1 MVPLLNQRASAP
13 RSSRPLVNIRG
24 LENGLKDVEE
34 FEIRLLD
41 VIAIISRR
49 WPHVL
54 ISTVVGIGAAAVLAF
69 TATKIYRVEAVLIAV
84 AGQQPSI
91 SESLLGQLG
100 GLGGFAGAL
109 MGNSCSSQ
117 EEALALLQSRGF
129 THDFIL
135 KKELLPVLF
144 DDAQEILT
152 AQEDRR
158 ATDEPTI
165 WDGIMKFEKDIRKV
179 ERDRVSGLI
188 RFAIEWSDPQIA
200 MEWNRD
206 LVREANLRL
215 RDRAI
220 EEAETNINY
229 LNKQLEMTSVVE
241 LRQAIYDLMESQ
253 IKTAML
259 ANAQTDYAFRVVD
272 PPLMPDAD
280 EFVRPQRVLYL
291 FIGSFFGF
299 LLGAS
304 LALYLD
310 RHLLIDDGQ
319 A

>member
-1 MVPLLNQRASAP
+1 M
-13 RSSRPLVNIRG
+13 
-24 LENGLKDVEE
+24 KDVED

-41 VIAIISRR
+41 VIAIICRR
-49 WPHVL
+49 WPQVL
-54 ISTVVGIGAAAVLAF
+54 VSTVVGIGAAAVLAF
-69 TATKIYRVEAVLIAV
+69 TVTKTYRVEAVLIAV

-109 MGNSCSSQ
+109 MGNSSSTQ

-129 THDFIL
+129 TKDFIL
-135 KKELLPVLF
+135 QKDLLPVLF
-144 DDAQEILT
+144 TDSLEEST
-152 AQEDRR
+152 AEEDRR
-158 ATDEPTI
+158 ASDKPTI
-165 WDGIMKFEKDIRKV
+165 WDGIMKFEEDIRKV

-200 MEWNRD
+200 LEWNRD

-220 EEAETNINY
+220 DEAEANIEY
-229 LNKQLEMTSVVE
+229 LNKQLQTTSVVE

-272 PPLMPDAD
+272 PPLMPDSD
-280 EFVRPQRVLYL
+280 EFVRPQRLLYL

-299 LLGAS
+299 LLGAA

-310 RHLLIDDGQ
+310 RYLLIDAGQ